1 MCQKLFCLF
10 WNTFFNYRDYIVNNS
25 QTIDCLPTMFLRVR
39 SVTILEDPGT
49 VMSGPEKGRD
59 ESFEVRVKEPVGT
72 DSHQGISKNSSGYR
86 LLIGHKKC
94 FVLLCPIG
102 EQFLLNSFRE
112 FLHVLE
118 NFVPPFLP
126 TRLTAPGCPRMF
138 CDLNQQFSRY

>member
-10 WNTFFNYRDYIVNNS
+10 WKTFFNYRDYIVNNS

-49 VMSGPEKGRD
+49 VSPVRRKG
-59 ESFEVRVKEPVGT
+59 GT
-72 DSHQGISKNSSGYR
+72 KVLKYGWKSPWVTTLTKLFPKIQADTGSWLGT
-86 LLIGHKKC
+86 KKC

-112 FLHVLE
+112 FLRVLE
-118 NFVPPFLP
+118 NFRPAFSPYLTDCPWVSEDVPWLKP
-126 TRLTAPGCPRMF
+126 TI
-138 CDLNQQFSRY
+138 

>member
-1 MCQKLFCLF
+1 MRKKLFCLF

-25 QTIDCLPTMFLRVR
+25 QTIDCLPTMFLSPFRDHPR
-39 SVTILEDPGT
+39 RPRDSQ
-49 VMSGPEKGRD
+49 SGPEKGRD

-72 DSHQGISKNSSGYR
+72 DSHQAISKNSSGYR

-112 FLHVLE
+112 FLRVLE
-118 NFVPPFLP
+118 NFRPAFSPYPTDCPWVSEDVP
-126 TRLTAPGCPRMF
+126 
-138 CDLNQQFSRY
+138 